1 MSLIAQI
8 NEMKLLIQQ
17 AESEVS
23 SLQNGKKASSA
34 RVRKSLQDIKTKAHS
49 LRKAITETTQA
60 LPVKARV
67 KKVVE
72 APVEAVPEPEPEPEP
87 VVEPVKKKRV
97 SKTKF
102 KFSIIYLSY
111 LFMTVRHPTR
121 H

>member
-8 NEMKLLIQQ
+8 NEMKMMISQ

-34 RVRKSLQDIKTKAHS
+34 RARKSLQDIKTKAHS

-60 LPVKARV
+60 LPVKPRV

-72 APVEAVPEPEPEPEP
+72 VPVEPVVEEPVVVEP

-97 SKTKF
+97 NKTK
-102 KFSIIYLSY
+102 
-111 LFMTVRHPTR
+111 VVAV
-121 H
+121 